1 MLQRKIEINWDNNSE
16 LLAALESLAV
26 RSDFQIDLLGTTFG
40 VRPVNGCADLP
51 LVQAIAPILNN
62 ALNQTWV
69 SEQVIAKRISGSV
82 KTLQNLRW
90 RGTGPPFGMPYGQ
103 TSRAVRSEEH
113 TSELQSLMRISYA
126 VFCLKKKNNIYTRLL
141 SVYLSRL

>member
-103 TSRAVRSEEH
+103 TSRAVRYNLFEFDAWLARNTFSS
-113 TSELQSLMRISYA
+113 TSEATVARNG
-126 VFCLKKKNNIYTRLL
+126 K
-141 SVYLSRL
+141 